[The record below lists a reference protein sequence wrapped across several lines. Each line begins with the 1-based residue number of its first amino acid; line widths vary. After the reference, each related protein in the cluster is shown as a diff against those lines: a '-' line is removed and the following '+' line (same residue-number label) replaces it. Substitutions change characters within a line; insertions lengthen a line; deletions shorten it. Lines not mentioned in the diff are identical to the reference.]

1 MGGPVQSVEL
11 LLDRA
16 TDDAVRGQ
24 WALLTAAGLPS
35 QARHTGE
42 SNAPHVTLAVRTT
55 IPDALDDALAAAV
68 LDLPPV
74 RLGGLLV
81 FAHRR
86 CVLARAV
93 VPSAP
98 LLALHARVHAVLD
111 AEPACDASAPHL
123 APGTWTP
130 HVTLARN
137 LPVADLSAAVAAL
150 GPVPEVGGSV
160 AAVRRW
166 DASRRRTWVLGD

>member
-16 TDDAVRGQ
+16 TDDAVRAQ
-24 WALLTAAGLPS
+24 WALLVAAGLPS

-42 SNAPHVTLAVRTT
+42 SNAPHVTLAVRTA
-55 IPDALDDALAAAV
+55 IPDDLDGPLAAAV
-68 LDLPPV
+68 RDLPPL

-81 FAHRR
+81 FVHRR

-93 VPSAP
+93 VPSAA
-98 LLALHARVHAVLD
+98 LLALHARVHEVLD
-111 AEPACDASAPHL
+111 ADPACGPPVPHL
-123 APGTWTP
+123 EPGTWTP
-130 HVTLARN
+130 HVTLARS
-137 LPVADLSAAVAAL
+137 LPAADLATAVAEL
-150 GPVPEVGGSV
+150 GPVPEVVGSG

-166 DASRRRTWVLGD
+166 DAGRRRTWLLGG